1 LRNLPDLE
9 AMTPMQPAGKPGRPT
24 FVISGSLAFDYIMT
38 FPGSFQDHIIP
49 DKAHVLSVSFLF
61 DSLRRYRGGVAG
73 NIAYNFALLGER
85 PVLVGAGGSD
95 FGDYRAAFDAFGV
108 DMSWVVDVPSELTGS
123 AFMSADLAGNQIAGF
138 YPGASYAAADLSV
151 LDLGRGAVFGMVG
164 ATTREAMQR
173 HAREFAGAGCRL
185 IYDPSQQVVSL
196 GADELREGI
205 DQAWGV
211 IGSDYEMA
219 VIEQKTGLTVSDL
232 VARVPFVGV
241 TFAEHGSE
249 LHFEGQ
255 HVKIPAVAAEPL
267 VEPTGGGD
275 AYRAGVFKGLAL
287 GLPLEIAGRMG
298 SVAATYAV
306 ERHGSQEHTY
316 TPAEYVGRLEAAFPD
331 YAGALRVEW
340 LCCSV
345 DRDLAERRL
354 SSLMVK
360 GD

>member
-1 LRNLPDLE
+1 
-9 AMTPMQPAGKPGRPT
+9 MQLAGGSGHPT

-38 FPGSFQDHIIP
+38 YPGSFQDHIIP
-49 DKAHVLSVSFLF
+49 DKTHVLSVSFLF

-85 PVLVGAGGSD
+85 PALVGAGGSD
-95 FGDYRAAFDAFGV
+95 FGDYRAVFDAMGI
-108 DMSWVVDVPSELTGS
+108 DTSQVVDVPSELTGS

-138 YPGASYAAADLSV
+138 YPGASIAAAQLSV
-151 LDLGRGAVFGMVG
+151 LDVGRLAAFGMVG

-173 HAREFAGAGCRL
+173 HAREFAESGCRL

-196 GADELREGI
+196 AADELREGI
-205 DQAWGV
+205 ELAWGI

-232 VARVPFVGV
+232 VTQTALVGV

-249 LHFEGQ
+249 LYFEGQ
-255 HVKIPAVAAEPL
+255 HVRIPAVRAEPL
-267 VEPTGGGD
+267 IEPTGGGD
-275 AYRAGVFKGLAL
+275 AYRAGLFKGLAL
-287 GLPLEIAGRMG
+287 GLPLEVAGRMG

-306 ERHGSQEHTY
+306 ERHGSQEHVY
-316 TPAEYVGRLEAAFPD
+316 APAEFVARFETAFPE
-331 YAGALRVEW
+331 YAGAVRVEW
-340 LCCSV
+340 LNSPV
-345 DRDLAERRL
+345 DRDRAEGRL
-354 SSLMVK
+354 SSHAGR